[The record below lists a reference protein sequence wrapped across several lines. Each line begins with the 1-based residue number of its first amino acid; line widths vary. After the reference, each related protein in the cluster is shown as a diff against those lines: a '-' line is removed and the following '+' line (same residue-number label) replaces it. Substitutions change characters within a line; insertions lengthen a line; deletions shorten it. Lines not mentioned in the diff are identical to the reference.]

1 MDTWTAVA
9 LLVAGIGVCLIK
21 YIDVTRDV
29 PQLYLAEQSIVE
41 DGRRDGESAIHRSNK
56 LDYGKG
62 LRVGLDIRYDSY
74 KMRHGNLRD
83 IYEIWI
89 KKNSKAEK
97 SITINGERLAI
108 SEVNFKVDQISKF
121 FRESNTSCIRVK
133 LDHLFDNVNNFALII
148 ACFVNQIP
156 LELYQHRDLVSC
168 DEATYYE
175 DIDFTK
181 FTSDRLLTFENCYSV
196 DKDKGIALTIFSKL
210 NHQVKSKVEFT
221 QLNLVS
227 AVASTLRH
235 LPLSQNLSENDTIL
249 ISRSEGSLS
258 NEEALNVVIKVLASF
273 ISNSS
278 LIIVNGFEQ
287 SLLEKYKPTI
297 LSINQQ
303 YLPTLWPSANL
314 GLVQNLV
321 KNINLLSLSFG
332 KFPVLDCSR
341 NDLRLVYVNKN
352 ITERTISATE
362 LRAFLKSRVVIESGY
377 YGVAG
382 PILLTDFYDY
392 RKISVPYKSYGCIS
406 QSLELKLANYNQN
419 RGYLMVRGYNIAKA
433 TTTMNGN
440 IGESAS
446 KNSDGFMPLLNV
458 NGSWGKDGCLYIQ

>member
-1 MDTWTAVA
+1 VA
-9 LLVAGIGVCLIK
+9 LLVAAIGACLIK

-29 PQLYLAEQSIVE
+29 PQLYLWEQSIVE

-83 IYEIWI
+83 IYDILI
-89 KKNSKAEK
+89 KQSSKAEK
-97 SITINGERLAI
+97 SITINGEQLAI
-108 SEVNFKVDQISKF
+108 SELNFKVDQISKF
-121 FRESNTSCIRVK
+121 LSEHKTSCIRVK
-133 LDHLFDNVNNFALII
+133 LDQLFNSVNNFALIV
-148 ACFVNQIP
+148 AGFVNQIP
-156 LELYQHRDLVSC
+156 VQLYQHRDLVPS

-181 FTSDRLLTFENCYSV
+181 FTSGSLLSFENGYSP

-210 NHQVKSKVEFT
+210 NHQVESKVEFT

-235 LPLSQNLSENDTIL
+235 LPLSQHLSDHDTVL
-249 ISRSEGSLS
+249 ISRPDGLLS
-258 NEEALNVVIKVLASF
+258 NEEALNIIIKTLASF
-273 ISNSS
+273 ISNST
-278 LIIVNGFEQ
+278 LIIVDGFDQ
-287 SLLEKYKPTI
+287 SMLEKYKPTV
-297 LSINQQ
+297 LSINQRL
-303 YLPTLWPSANL
+303 LPKLDSSTKL
-314 GLVQNLV
+314 GLVQNLTKTV
-321 KNINLLSLSFG
+321 NLLSLSFG
-332 KFPVLDCSR
+332 KFPVFNCSR
-341 NDLRLVYVNKN
+341 NELRLVCVNKN
-352 ITERTISATE
+352 ITEVAISVTE
-362 LRAFLKSRVVIESGY
+362 LRATLKSRVVVESGY
-377 YGVAG
+377 YGIAG

-419 RGYLMVRGYNIAKA
+419 HGYLMARGYNIGKS
-433 TTTMNGN
+433 TNTMNGN
-440 IGESAS
+440 VGDSTS

-458 NGSWGKDGCLYIQ
+458 NGSWGKDGCLYVQ